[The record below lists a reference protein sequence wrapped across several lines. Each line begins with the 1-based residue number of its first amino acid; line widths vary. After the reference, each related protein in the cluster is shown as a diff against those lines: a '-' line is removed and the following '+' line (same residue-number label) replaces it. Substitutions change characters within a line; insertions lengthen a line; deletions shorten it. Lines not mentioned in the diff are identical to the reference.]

1 MATWVLEKPQPLP
14 VNATPQVSVSSSFPP
29 AQLRTVTVV
38 SLSWGLRQDCLPA
51 LEMYTI
57 VVLAGADTNLEK
69 VGKPAWQKRGHIAV
83 QCCAS
88 AEGHLCDW

>member
-1 MATWVLEKPQPLP
+1 M
-14 VNATPQVSVSSSFPP
+14 
-29 AQLRTVTVV
+29 TVV

-83 QCCAS
+83 QTLQN
-88 AEGHLCDW
+88 ENVRLMFPQD